1 MVSLGIGN
9 SRMKDFA
16 FDGPTLAAAMMKTG
30 IFRAAFTETIT
41 ALVPFLMSPPHAL
54 MTGLPFTRHGHPAD
68 RGTSEDGSLAALYIN
83 VA

>member
-1 MVSLGIGN
+1 
-9 SRMKDFA
+9 
-16 FDGPTLAAAMMKTG
+16 MKTG

-68 RGTSEDGSLAALYIN
+68 RGTSEDRPLAALYIN
-83 VA
+83 GA